1 MSRSHDNRAY
11 EPFTSCSISRR
22 RLVQGLAAL
31 PFAGLLAACG
41 GGSDKTATTSSSGAA
56 TTSSGSA
63 TQAAATQSSGAQAS
77 ASPATTA
84 SAGGTASATGSAS
97 GGGPA
102 PVKGGTLTI
111 GMEQEP
117 STLDPHASANAMAH
131 RPLVCLYDTLVVE
144 DDDMNFQPSL
154 AEKWEISTDG
164 KLYTLSLRTGVKFHD
179 GTSFDANAVKFNFDR
194 IMDPATKSTSAVAII
209 GPYTGTD
216 VVDASTC
223 KVNFSD
229 AFAPFLDSA
238 SQAFLSM
245 VSPEAAKSAG
255 ENFNQKPVGSGP
267 FKFGELVPQDH
278 ITLERYD
285 DYNWAPKTYKHTGPA
300 YLDKIVFKTITEANT
315 RLATLKTGETNLIQA
330 VPAQQLPD
338 IQSNDKFKIVQRDVP
353 GAPSYAAINV
363 KKAPTDDVAVR
374 QAINYAVDQSQIV
387 EALFKGTGTPAHN
400 VLAPGTLDY
409 DKSAEIYKPDPDK
422 ANQILEQAGWT
433 GGGNGKIRS
442 KNGQNLQIT
451 DAVISGLADESVAQ
465 LVQGMLLVVG
475 IDLKI
480 NSMARAAWY
489 TANNSGDNNLTHVF
503 YVSSDPD
510 VLRNLFWSQMLGK
523 PFNWSQYS
531 NPDVDKLLEDG
542 VHTTDPAKRKDIY
555 SQLQKKLM
563 EDAVILPIYNQVGLS
578 ALSAD
583 VYDYTYDLRAY
594 PRYYDVYIAKS

>member
-1 MSRSHDNRAY
+1 M
-11 EPFTSCSISRR
+11 SRR
-22 RLVQGLAAL
+22 RLVQGLALGIAAV
-31 PFAGLLAACG
+31 PFTGLLAACG
-41 GGSDKTATTSSSGAA
+41 GGSGSTPTTSSSSGATSTSAASTQQSGSTSTA
-56 TTSSGSA
+56 TAASGSPESTASSGS
-63 TQAAATQSSGAQAS
+63 SS
-77 ASPATTA
+77 
-84 SAGGTASATGSAS
+84 
-97 GGGPA
+97 GPA
-102 PVKGGTLTI
+102 PTKGGTLTI
-111 GMEQEP
+111 GLEQEP

-154 AEKWEISTDG
+154 AAKWEIATDG
-164 KLYTLSLRTGVKFHD
+164 KAITFTLQSGVKFHD
-179 GTSFDANAVKFNFDR
+179 GTDFNAEAVKFNFDR

-216 VVDASTC
+216 VVDATNC

-245 VSPEAAKSAG
+245 LSPDAATKAG
-255 ENFNQKPVGSGP
+255 ENFNQHPVGSGP
-267 FKFGELVPQDH
+267 FKFVELVPQDH

-285 DYNWAPKTYKHTGPA
+285 DYNWAPKTYKHNGAA

-330 VPAQQLPD
+330 VPAQQLPE
-338 IQSNDKFKIVQRDVP
+338 IQSDKKFKIVQRDVP

-363 KKAPTDDVAVR
+363 KKAPTDDLAVR

-489 TANNSGDNNLTHVF
+489 TANNSGDNNMTHVF

-510 VLRNLFWSQMLGK
+510 VLRNLFWTEMLGK

-531 NPDVDKLLEDG
+531 NPKVDQLLEDG

-555 SQLQKKLM
+555 SQLQKTLM
-563 EDAVILPIYNQVGLS
+563 EDAVILPVYNQVGLS
-578 ALSAD
+578 ALAAN
-583 VYDYTYDLRAY
+583 VNDYTYDLRAY
-594 PRYYDVYIAKS
+594 PRYYDVSISK

>member
-1 MSRSHDNRAY
+1 MSQPQDEPASRSLAG
-11 EPFTSCSISRR
+11 FSISRR
-22 RLVQGLAAL
+22 RLLHGLSAGLAVL

-41 GGSDKTATTSSSGAA
+41 GGSDDTPT
-56 TTSSGSA
+56 
-63 TQAAATQSSGAQAS
+63 
-77 ASPATTA
+77 
-84 SAGGTASATGSAS
+84 AS
-97 GGGPA
+97 GGGSATSEAASTSPSSGGTSTTSGSPA
-102 PVKGGTLTI
+102 STAGSGSGPEPTKGGTLTV

-164 KLYTLSLRTGVKFHD
+164 KVYTFTVRSGVTFHD

-216 VVDASTC
+216 VTDATTC
-223 KVNFSD
+223 AVNFSD

-245 VSPEAAKSAG
+245 VSPDAAQKEG

-278 ITLERYD
+278 ITVERYD
-285 DYNWAPKTYKHTGPA
+285 DYNWGPKTYKHSGAA

-338 IQSNDKFKIVQRDVP
+338 IQSDDKFKIVKRDVP

-363 KKAPTDDVAVR
+363 KKAPTDDPAVR

-400 VLAPGTLDY
+400 VLAPGTLYY
-409 DKSAEIYKPDPDK
+409 DKSAEIYSPDPDK
-422 ANQILEQAGWT
+422 ANEILEQAGWT

-442 KNGQNLQIT
+442 KDGQSLQIT
-451 DAVISGLADESVAQ
+451 DAVISGLADESVSQ

-510 VLRNLFWSQMLGK
+510 VLRTLFWSEMLGK

-531 NPDVDKLLEDG
+531 NPDVDRLLEDG
-542 VHTTDPAKRKDIY
+542 VHTTDLAKRKEIY
-555 SQLQKKLM
+555 SQLQKTLM
-563 EDAVILPIYNQVGLS
+563 NDAVTLPIYNQVGLS
-578 ALSAD
+578 ALSVD
-583 VYDYTYDLRAY
+583 VYDYSYDLRAY